1 MERPSN
7 RSYSL
12 RGNRMTRAQSLAMDQ
27 HWDQY
32 SLNIEEQLLLNQV
45 FPDKQ
50 KVILEIGSGM
60 GEATAAIAQSS
71 PDTGYVAVEM
81 HQPGHGALLL
91 LIIENKI
98 NNLKLIREDATY
110 LLANFIPD
118 NSIDGIHLLF
128 PDPWPKNRQ
137 HKRRIVQSEFV
148 EMIAQKLKPKAL
160 FTLPQIGNPMP
171 IGLKRALMPI
181 QNLEAELLPG
191 LAGECFQSLK
201 DKVLKKDMW
210 LLILDMKN
218 FKYCLYFHR

>member
-1 MERPSN
+1 
-7 RSYSL
+7 
-12 RGNRMTRAQSLAMDQ
+12 MTRAQSLAINA

-32 SLNIEEQLLLNQV
+32 AIPLEQKLNLNQI

-60 GEATAAIAQSS
+60 GEATAAIAQGS

-148 EMIAQKLKPKAL
+148 EMIAQKLKPSGFIHIATDWQPYADWIKAR
-160 FTLPQIGNPMP
+160 FDANPKFSGGIVDRP
-171 IGLKRALMPI
+171 NWRVLSKFEGQGLKKGHVVTDFRYEKL
-181 QNLEAELLPG
+181 
-191 LAGECFQSLK
+191 
-201 DKVLKKDMW
+201 
-210 LLILDMKN
+210 
-218 FKYCLYFHR
+218 